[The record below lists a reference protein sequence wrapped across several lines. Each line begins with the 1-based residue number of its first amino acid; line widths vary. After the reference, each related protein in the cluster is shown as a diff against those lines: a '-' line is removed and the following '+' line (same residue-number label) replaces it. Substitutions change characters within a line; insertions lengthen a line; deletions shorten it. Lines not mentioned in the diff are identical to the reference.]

1 MCISILGSY
10 GFFDHIKHCFA
21 CTWVGCHLE
30 FSILYPSR
38 KSHISRKRLTNA
50 FVSVYVHMHEKYCK
64 TYFYNGQNYLFF
76 MSVTAV
82 ATQQPSEFRDEVD
95 KESKWLNKIY
105 LLAEHWGFVFV
116 IINHICT
123 NKSIRS
129 VRRAAQ
135 PQYRNTFL
143 QRRLILTLHDGF
155 LIKTRAHIKGS
166 VHQEKYNGHR
176 LLVDH
181 TRTFRRMFMLFFPY
195 SESEWGLGGQAPGM
209 TKKHHKHENAWKP
222 NSSETLGLIFKTLND
237 YFGST
242 SQ

>member
-1 MCISILGSY
+1 
-10 GFFDHIKHCFA
+10 
-21 CTWVGCHLE
+21 
-30 FSILYPSR
+30 
-38 KSHISRKRLTNA
+38 
-50 FVSVYVHMHEKYCK
+50 MHEKYCK

-95 KESKWLNKIY
+95 KESKWQNKIY
-105 LLAEHWGFVFV
+105 LLAELWGFVFV

-123 NKSIRS
+123 YKSIRS

-155 LIKTRAHIKGS
+155 LIKTHAHIKGS

-195 SESEWGLGGQAPGM
+195 SESEWRLGGQAPRM
-209 TKKHHKHENAWKP
+209 TKKHHKSGIKIVYMKMHGNPILLKRYV
-222 NSSETLGLIFKTLND
+222 SFLKHSMTTLEALYNKVPLMH
-237 YFGST
+237 
-242 SQ
+242 